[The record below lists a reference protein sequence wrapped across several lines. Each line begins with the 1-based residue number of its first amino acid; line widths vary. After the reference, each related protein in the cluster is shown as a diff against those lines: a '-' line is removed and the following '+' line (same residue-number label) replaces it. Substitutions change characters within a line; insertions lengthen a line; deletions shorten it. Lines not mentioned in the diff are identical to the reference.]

1 VRAALADRRP
11 LRIPAFRRWW
21 AASLVTAVG
30 GSFSVVAVPAQLY
43 ATAGSS
49 AAIGGAAV
57 VSFAGL
63 ITGALGAGTL
73 ADRYDRRGVLSAAQ
87 IALAAVYLGLWAHA
101 ALGGPLVVLLMLV
114 AGQGLTFGAI
124 STVVGAVL
132 PRLVP
137 AELLVAANSL
147 NSLVRY
153 GGAILGPILA
163 GLLIP
168 VAGVETLYLSD
179 AIALLAVLWAVF
191 RLPPVP
197 PGPQPKTEH
206 APAPEPQPAPA
217 GPAASRPRQAPADS
231 VVPVFS
237 PVAADSGV
245 PAVLPAEQGS
255 VVSAFRPV
263 AADPRVSAV
272 LPAAQGSVVSGL
284 RPATAESVV
293 RPVLPA
299 TDGPVVSGARPAV
312 TGSEARRPALR
323 EIRFGGFRYLW
334 ASPLL
339 VAVLAVDLA
348 AMVFG
353 MPVALFPEMARHT
366 FGDAAGGGP
375 MLGMLY
381 AAYPVGVFL
390 AGFFSGTFTRARHPG
405 RVMAGA
411 AIAWGFAVVLFGLAG
426 HIALALAALV
436 LGGAVNFVLSTHRN
450 AITQAHT
457 DDAVRGRVQGV
468 LTVVLFGGPQ
478 LANLLHGT
486 AGALIGPR
494 PAIIVGGLLTVT
506 AVAAVL
512 RAAPALRTLEA
523 A

>member
-30 GSFSVVAVPAQLY
+30 GSLSVVAVPAQLY

-73 ADRYDRRGVLSAAQ
+73 ADRHDRRGVLLAAQ
-87 IALAAVYLGLWAHA
+87 VALAAVYLGLWAHA
-101 ALGGPLVVLLMLV
+101 TLGGPLVVLLMLV

-137 AELLVAANSL
+137 AELLAAANSL

-179 AIALLAVLWAVF
+179 AVALLAILWAVF

-197 PGPQPKTEH
+197 PSPQPQTEH
-206 APAPEPQPAPA
+206 PSAPEPMPTPADSTAP
-217 GPAASRPRQAPADS
+217 SLRQAPAVS
-231 VVPVFS
+231 VVPAFQ
-237 PVAADSGV
+237 PAAG
-245 PAVLPAEQGS
+245 GS
-255 VVSAFRPV
+255 VV
-263 AADPRVSAV
+263 
-272 LPAAQGSVVSGL
+272 
-284 RPATAESVV
+284 
-293 RPVLPA
+293 
-299 TDGPVVSGARPAV
+299 
-312 TGSEARRPALR
+312 SEARRPAAR

-348 AMVFG
+348 AMVLG

-366 FGDAAGGGP
+366 FGDVAGGGP

-405 RVMAGA
+405 RMMAGA

-426 HIALALAALV
+426 HLALALAALV

-468 LTVVLFGGPQ
+468 LTVVLIGGPQ

-494 PAIIVGGLLTVT
+494 PAIIVGGLLTVI

-512 RAAPALRTLEA
+512 RVAPALRTLEA